1 VHIPHPLRAG
11 EEPPVMAVGPASEI
25 DPQVVEDLRIVE
37 QGCRTLGSCGTRV
50 EFWEV
55 FTLLKT
61 GRDAFQK
68 ECDRLVESMGRGEK
82 GKVEPAIVERLANI
96 KSELHPLARR
106 LREFLGKSPAGI
118 LDGMKQDLALVFL
131 MGSARARQS
140 VAKWVNDPVGSA
152 AESSL
157 RLKILSR
164 LVDSYRRALLDA
176 RRESTPSPMKPDTT
190 VRSMSPSTV
199 KLKPE
204 FIDDLRYAARCRRMF
219 EGPDPAPTW
228 DLVCLLLLQRDET
241 RRAID
246 ELGLLK
252 VDGKPGEFAGALYR
266 FRSRLKDVR
275 SQFDPVALPVGT
287 YLKSIFG
294 SFGGD
299 ADELALAFLMAS
311 SQGRHRAKQWLD
323 DPELCRGEA
332 SASMNGLRT
341 RAEYYLD
348 AMVKLPAPAKS
359 PTGA

>member
-1 VHIPHPLRAG
+1 MVA
-11 EEPPVMAVGPASEI
+11 PASEI
-25 DPQVVEDLRIVE
+25 DPQVVEDLRLVE
-37 QGCRTLGSCGTRV
+37 QGCQTFGSCGMRA

-61 GRDAFQK
+61 GREVFQR
-68 ECDRLVESMGRGEK
+68 ECERLNDSLSKGGK
-82 GKVEPAIVERLANI
+82 GKVEPAVVEKLANI
-96 KSELHPLARR
+96 KTDLQPLARR
-106 LREFLGKSPAGI
+106 LREFLGKSSSGL

-140 VAKWVNDPVGSA
+140 VAKWVNDPVGYA
-152 AESSL
+152 GEASL

-164 LVDSYRRALLDA
+164 LVDGYRRALLDA
-176 RRESTPSPMKPDTT
+176 RRDSAPPLAKPDTT

-204 FIDDLRYAARCRRMF
+204 FVDDLRYAARCRRLF
-219 EGPDPAPTW
+219 EGPEARPTW
-228 DLVCLLLLQRDET
+228 ELVCLMLLQREET

-266 FRSRLKDVR
+266 FRTRLKDIR
-275 SQFDPVALPVGT
+275 SQFDPVALPVAN

-294 SFGGD
+294 HFGGD

-332 SASMNGLRT
+332 TASMNGLRT

-348 AMVKLPAPAKS
+348 AMTKLPAPAKS
-359 PTGA
+359 

>member
-1 VHIPHPLRAG
+1 
-11 EEPPVMAVGPASEI
+11 MVGPATDI
-25 DPQVVEDLRIVE
+25 DPQVVDDLRVVE
-37 QGCRTLGSCGTRV
+37 EGIRTLGSCGQRA

-61 GRDAFQK
+61 GRDLFQR
-68 ECDRLVESMGRGEK
+68 ECDRLNGLLSKGEK
-82 GKVEPAIVERLANI
+82 GKVEPAVVERLANI
-96 KSELHPLARR
+96 KSELYPLARR
-106 LREFLGKSPAGI
+106 LREFLSKSPSGI

-131 MGSARARQS
+131 MGSAKARQS
-140 VAKWVNDPVGSA
+140 VGKWVNDPVGSA
-152 AESSL
+152 AESTL

-164 LVDSYRRALLDA
+164 LVDAYRRALLDT
-176 RRESTPSPMKPDTT
+176 RRDAAVPAPKPDTT

-204 FIDDLRYAARCRRMF
+204 FIDDLRYCARCRRLF
-219 EGPDPAPTW
+219 EGPEPAPTW
-228 DLVCLLLLQRDET
+228 DLVCLMLLQREET
-241 RRAID
+241 RRSID

-275 SQFDPVALPVGT
+275 KQFDPVAVPVAT
-287 YLKSIFG
+287 YLKTIFG
-294 SFGGD
+294 TFGGD

-332 SASMNGLRT
+332 AASMNGLRT

-348 AMVKLPAPAKS
+348 AMVKFPAPAKS
-359 PTGA
+359 

>member
-1 VHIPHPLRAG
+1 
-11 EEPPVMAVGPASEI
+11 MVGPISET
-25 DPQVVEDLRIVE
+25 DPQVVNDLRLVE
-37 QGCRTLGSCGTRV
+37 QGCQTLGACGARA
-50 EFWEV
+50 EFWEA

-61 GRDAFQK
+61 GRDAFEK
-68 ECDRLVESMGRGEK
+68 ECERLAAAPP
-82 GKVEPAIVERLANI
+82 GKKVDPAILERLANI
-96 KSELHPLARR
+96 KSELHPLARQ
-106 LREFLGKSPAGI
+106 LQEFLGKSSAGI

-140 VAKWVNDPVGSA
+140 VAKWLNDPAGTA
-152 AESSL
+152 AESGL

-164 LVDSYRRALLDA
+164 MVDSYRRALMEA
-176 RRESTPSPMKPDTT
+176 RRESGPMPVKPDTT

-204 FIDDLRYAARCRRMF
+204 FIDDLRYVARCRRF
-219 EGPDPAPTW
+219 FDGQDGAPSW
-228 DLVCLLLLQRDET
+228 DLVCLILLQREET
-241 RRAID
+241 RRSID

-266 FRSRLKDVR
+266 FRGRLKEIR
-275 SQFDPVALPVGT
+275 SQFDPVAQPIGV
-287 YLKSIFG
+287 YLKNIFG

-332 SASMNGLRT
+332 TASMNGLRT

-348 AMVKLPAPAKS
+348 AMTKLPAPVK
-359 PTGA
+359 T

>member
-1 VHIPHPLRAG
+1 MVS
-11 EEPPVMAVGPASEI
+11 PASEI
-25 DPQVVEDLRIVE
+25 DPQIVDDLRIVE
-37 QGCRTLGSCGTRV
+37 TGYQSLALAGTRG

-61 GRDAFQK
+61 GRDAFQR
-68 ECDRLVESMGRGEK
+68 ELDRLGELQSRGEK
-82 GKVEPAIVERLANI
+82 GKVDPAIVEKLANI
-96 KSELHPLARR
+96 KSELYPLARR

-131 MGSARARQS
+131 MGSAKARHS
-140 VAKWVNDPVGSA
+140 VSRWVNDPVGLA

-164 LVDSYRRALLDA
+164 LVDSYRRALLEA
-176 RRESTPSPMKPDTT
+176 RREAPPLAKPDTT

-204 FIDDLRYAARCRRMF
+204 FVDDLRYVARCRRMF
-219 EGPDPAPTW
+219 EGPDAAPTW
-228 DLVCLLLLQRDET
+228 ELVCLILLQREET
-241 RRAID
+241 RRSID

-266 FRSRLKDVR
+266 FRTRLKDIR
-275 SQFDPVALPVGT
+275 SQFDPVAQPVAG
-287 YLKSIFG
+287 YLKGIFG

-348 AMVKLPAPAKS
+348 AMVKLPVPAKS
-359 PTGA
+359 